1 MKYDFIILYDKL
13 LLVIKIKYENTYN
26 NFKSSK
32 KF

>member
-13 LLVIKIKYENTYN
+13 LLVIKIKCKNVYN
-26 NFKSSK
+26 IFISPK